1 MAKINKQQHARI
13 LSNIL
18 DLAESQGYTQNELAL
33 NLGFF
38 KDHGNKMEG
47 SSHSYMK
54 RLDEIA
60 EFLGVTR
67 NELTDSVHILKHDTA
82 LTQEE
87 HRLIEAYRG
96 IDKKYRSILLDI
108 ASQSP

>member
-1 MAKINKQQHARI
+1 MKMAKINKEQHARI

-47 SSHSYMK
+47 RQFSFIH
-54 RLDEIA
+54 
-60 EFLGVTR
+60 
-67 NELTDSVHILKHDTA
+67 
-82 LTQEE
+82 
-87 HRLIEAYRG
+87 EA
-96 IDKKYRSILLDI
+96 S
-108 ASQSP
+108 